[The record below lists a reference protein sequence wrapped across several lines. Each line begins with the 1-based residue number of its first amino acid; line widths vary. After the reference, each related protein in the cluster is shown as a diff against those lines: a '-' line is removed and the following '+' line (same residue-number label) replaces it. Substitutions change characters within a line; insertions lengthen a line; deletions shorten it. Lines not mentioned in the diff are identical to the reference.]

1 MKNIV
6 KLQGILMYLVIG
18 FMTLVSSS
26 CSSDDDDMLAVSLQE
41 LTFGH
46 KGGTKSIGIISNVD
60 WNIESEQDWCTVDTK
75 SGNGDVMVAVTV
87 TEFNGENDR
96 TAKLNITASGFS
108 TRVVTVIQK
117 GNADE
122 EEVTVKTISFE
133 SKEIDDLNWHYF
145 SFKEGE
151 FVKVDLEK
159 ANENLSWDIAFQR
172 FYVKTNSGTSGL
184 GKGGAIDTKQVDFDN
199 VSEVP
204 SEFIVDEV
212 FEMMAQM
219 GTMVQR
225 SGSPAFKISTSNSWA
240 WFEYQKMTWHYNN
253 NVFVI
258 KTADGVHYAKIIMKA
273 YKNEVGDSGHITFD
287 YIYPFK

>member
-1 MKNIV
+1 MKNAV
-6 KLQGILMYLVIG
+6 KFQSILMSLVIG
-18 FMTLVSSS
+18 FMTIVSSS
-26 CSSDDDDMLAVSLQE
+26 CSSDDDDMLAVSTQE
-41 LTFGH
+41 LTFEY
-46 KGGTKSIGIISNVD
+46 KGGSKNIGIISNVD
-60 WNIESEQDWCTVDTK
+60 WAIESEQDWCSVDTK

-87 TEFNGENDR
+87 TEFNGESDR
-96 TAKLNITASGFS
+96 TTKLNITAPGFS

-117 GNADE
+117 GNTDAE
-122 EEVTVKTISFE
+122 EETVRTVNFE
-133 SKEIDDLNWHYF
+133 SKEVDDLSWHYF

-151 FVKVDLEK
+151 FVEVDLEK

-184 GKGGAIDTKQVDFDN
+184 GKGGAIDTKKEDFN
-199 VSEVP
+199 EVKEVP
-204 SEFIVDEV
+204 SEFIVDDV

-225 SGSPAFKISTSNSWA
+225 SGSPAFKASTSNSWA
-240 WFEYQKMTWHYNN
+240 WFEYQKMTWHYNK

-258 KTADGVHYAKIIMKA
+258 RTADGEHYAKIIMKA